1 MELVFFFYFS
11 WVDLAD
17 GEDGWG
23 KSVKTA
29 SGNLENGR
37 RVEFF
42 PFCEAMCAKGEED
55 GKEEGE
61 KVAKTVFSSTWPSG
75 EPNSQ
80 LCSLSLS
87 PSPGGG
93 I

>member
-61 KVAKTVFSSTWPSG
+61 KVAKTVFSST
-75 EPNSQ
+75 
-80 LCSLSLS
+80 
-87 PSPGGG
+87 
-93 I
+93 